1 MSGNRSLWT
10 VGLLLLFAAVYF
22 YQDPEWNG
30 NSRLDLTRAIVERGT
45 LRIDGYPSQH
55 DWATEDL
62 ALYNGHYYSDK
73 AIGSSLFAVPF
84 YFLIFN
90 LAAALHLQ
98 LESVFIKHILTALV
112 LAPALAINGIVMY
125 RLAGKLGASPRRSLI
140 ATLAIALGT
149 MLWPYS
155 AVYYGHA
162 LTAAFLI
169 ICFYLLFSM
178 SRAPET
184 IRPMGFFMAGL
195 AMGLGF
201 ITEYT
206 AAFIIPGLLVY
217 AAFALRGQSAQ
228 TILRSALAVGAG
240 ALIPLS
246 PMLAYNYSVFGNP
259 LALGYSYE
267 ASNTFQQGM
276 SLGLMGIH
284 LPHRSVLV
292 HITLDPKFGLFWQS
306 PILALAP
313 FGYFMSLKRRE
324 YRVETMLSLYA
335 VGAMLLMNAGY
346 YLWWGGHAFGPRLI
360 IPCLSFFIVP
370 LALLPAVLDVP
381 AVLLTTLSI
390 GQMLIPLV
398 GQIQMAVD
406 FKERFNAFFVEA
418 VKFDGF
424 SILYQ
429 HGLPLILQR
438 LQDGIASWTL
448 GTALGLPYWLTLP
461 AFLALEA
468 GLIVLHQKQARQEN
482 PLLPAASQ
490 TRAAPPASSRPRP

>member
-1 MSGNRSLWT
+1 MLGNRSLWT

-45 LRIDGYPSQH
+45 FQIDGYPSQH

-98 LESVFIKHILTALV
+98 LGSVFVKHLLTALV
-112 LAPALAINGIVMY
+112 LAPAFAVNGIVMY
-125 RLAGKLGASPRRSLI
+125 RLAGKLGASPRRALV

-169 ICFYLLFSM
+169 VCFYLLFSM
-178 SRAPET
+178 SRARET

-206 AAFIIPGLLVY
+206 AAFIIPGLIVY
-217 AAFALRGQSAQ
+217 AALVLRGQTAQ
-228 TILRSALAVGAG
+228 TALRIALAGTAG

-246 PMLAYNYSVFGNP
+246 AMFAYNFSVFGNP
-259 LALGYSYE
+259 LAFGYTYE

-284 LPHRSVLV
+284 LPHRSVLI

-324 YRVETMLSLYA
+324 YRAETILSIYA
-335 VGAMLLMNAGY
+335 IGAMLLMNAGY
-346 YLWWGGHAFGPRLI
+346 YLWWGGHGFGPRLI

-370 LALLPAVLDVP
+370 LALLPNVLDVP
-381 AVLLTTLSI
+381 AILLTALSI

-406 FKERFNAFFVEA
+406 FKQRLNVFFVEA

-429 HGLPLILQR
+429 HGLPLIAQR
-438 LQDGIASWTL
+438 YQHGIASWTL

-461 AFLALEA
+461 ALLAVEI
-468 GLIVLHQKQARQEN
+468 GLIVLYLKQIRKE
-482 PLLPAASQ
+482 AASAP
-490 TRAAPPASSRPRP
+490 TPGEASAPRA